1 MGLAE
6 PLAPRFD
13 APFLSDLG
21 PAGRARLHGAMQR
34 RTLRDKHA
42 FLHEGDACRSL
53 LFVESGALR
62 VFKTGEQGREIT
74 LYRVRPG
81 ELCLLSI
88 SSLLAG
94 TPYTASVAASGPTVA
109 WELGGDDF
117 RALHATE
124 PALQQLVATQLHRLL
139 ADVMALVSE
148 VAFKRVD
155 ERLAGWLLDEASST
169 DVVHTTHE
177 RLAQHLGTAREVV
190 SRLLENL
197 RDDGL
202 VQVERGV
209 VRLVDRRALAEMARR

>member
-1 MGLAE
+1 MSV
-6 PLAPRFD
+6 
-13 APFLSDLG
+13 APFLAELSV
-21 PAGRARLHGAMQR
+21 AGRSRFSDAVQR
-34 RTLRDKHA
+34 RTLGDKHA

-81 ELCLLSI
+81 ELCLLSV
-88 SSLLAG
+88 SSLLAN

-109 WELGGDDF
+109 WELPGEVF
-117 RALHATE
+117 RALHASE
-124 PALQQLVATQLHRLL
+124 PALQRLVAAQLHRLL

-155 ERLAGWLLDEASST
+155 ERLARWLLDEAAS
-169 DVVHTTHE
+169 DGAVQTTHE
-177 RLAQHLGTAREVV
+177 KLAQHLGTAREVV
-190 SRLLENL
+190 SRMLENL

-202 VQVERGV
+202 VQVERGL
-209 VRLVDRRALAEMARR
+209 VRLVDRRALGQMARR

>member
-1 MGLAE
+1 MSV
-6 PLAPRFD
+6 
-13 APFLSDLG
+13 APFLADLSA
-21 PAGRARLHGAMQR
+21 AGRARFSDAVQR
-34 RTLRDKHA
+34 RTFSDKHP

-74 LYRVRPG
+74 LYRVRAG
-81 ELCLLSI
+81 ELCLLSV
-88 SSLLAG
+88 SSLLAN
-94 TPYTASVAASGPTVA
+94 TPYTASVAASGSTVA
-109 WELGGDDF
+109 WELPGDVF
-117 RALHATE
+117 RALHANE

-155 ERLAGWLLDEASST
+155 ERLAAWLLDEANGAGA
-169 DVVHTTHE
+169 VQTTHE
-177 RLAQHLGTAREVV
+177 KLAQHLGTAREVV

-202 VQVERGV
+202 VQVERGL
-209 VRLVDRRALAEMARR
+209 VRLVDRRALGEMARR

>member
-1 MGLAE
+1 MSVAAQLI
-6 PLAPRFD
+6 PSFD
-13 APFLSDLG
+13 APFFAQLG
-21 PAGRARLHGAMQR
+21 AAGRARLSEAVQR
-34 RTLRDKHA
+34 RTLRDKHP
-42 FLHEGDACRSL
+42 FLTEGDACRSL

-74 LYRVRPG
+74 LYRVRAG

-88 SSLLAG
+88 SSLLAN

-109 WELGGDDF
+109 WELPGEVF
-117 RALHATE
+117 RALHASE
-124 PALQQLVATQLHRLL
+124 PALQQLVAAQLHRLL

-155 ERLAGWLLDEASST
+155 ERLAGWLLDEAK
-169 DVVHTTHE
+169 DGLVQTTHE

-202 VQVERGV
+202 VVVERGL
-209 VRLVDRRALAEMARR
+209 VRLVDRDALAAMARR